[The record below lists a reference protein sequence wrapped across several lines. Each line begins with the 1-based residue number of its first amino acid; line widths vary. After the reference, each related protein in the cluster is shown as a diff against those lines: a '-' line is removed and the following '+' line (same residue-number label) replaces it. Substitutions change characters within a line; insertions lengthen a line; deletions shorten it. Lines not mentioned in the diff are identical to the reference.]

1 MEIYFQFLVIMT
13 KVCYKHLYIGVT
25 MYFCVR
31 IFLEGEQMRLKEG
44 FLLRKV
50 AGEYVVVPSGNA
62 MVDFKVMISLNET
75 GAFLWEA
82 LKEEKSESDLVAALL
97 GEYDVDEKVAAED
110 VGEFVNLL
118 KEKNLL
124 V

>member
-1 MEIYFQFLVIMT
+1 
-13 KVCYKHLYIGVT
+13 
-25 MYFCVR
+25 
-31 IFLEGEQMRLKEG
+31 MRLKDG

-50 AGEYVVVPSGNA
+50 AGEFIVVPSGDA
-62 MVDFKVMISLNET
+62 MIDFKAMISLNET
-75 GAFLWEA
+75 GATLWEA
-82 LKEEKSESDLVAALL
+82 LKEEKSESDLVQVLL
-97 GEYDVDEKVAAED
+97 GEYDVDRETAAED

>member
-1 MEIYFQFLVIMT
+1 
-13 KVCYKHLYIGVT
+13 